1 MVKRLL
7 YILCILFL
15 LTSCTGDQIRF
26 LNKSLGLFKV
36 MSVFPIDLS
45 NTEKQVFHTRLE
57 KPVTSDKGWTA
68 YYIELCVDSIPDA
81 SLYYTN
87 GWVIQTKVSIDG
99 YVKEEKLDEIG
110 INSTRC

>member
-1 MVKRLL
+1 MVKGLL

-87 GWVIQTKVSIDG
+87 G
-99 YVKEEKLDEIG
+99 
-110 INSTRC
+110 